1 MGKDPIKIRHLE
13 PPPEIK
19 SFIKRISIFESEG
32 SISFTQKLTPSPY
45 NYISYNHKQ
54 IPTSLFKDKTVS
66 PGSRLMIAGIKTE
79 EIYVKYVGELLQ
91 ILFEFTASGFYYLF
105 HQSPVRYKNKL
116 VEVNSGFSRQ
126 EVSRLCDKLLNTD
139 GVDKQIDLIK
149 SLLMT
154 KLPEA
159 KIPNLYVEKSIE
171 FMEQNH
177 GILPIKDI
185 ADRIGVSER
194 QLNRRFK
201 EIVGLSPKKFSKI
214 LQLHYLIYLIQQKK
228 YPLQEIAFKGFFYD
242 RPHFTHTFKELT
254 GMTPVEFINS
264 RKHIAF
270 EFFTSL

>member
-1 MGKDPIKIRHLE
+1 MGKDSIKIKHLN
-13 PPPEIK
+13 PPPELRP
-19 SFIKRISIFESEG
+19 FIKKISVFESDG
-32 SISFTQKLTPSPY
+32 DISFTQKLTLSPY
-45 NYISYNHKQ
+45 NYISYNHKD
-54 IPTSLFKDKTVS
+54 IPASLFNDRTIM

-79 EIYVKYVGELLQ
+79 EIYVKYRGELLQ
-91 ILFEFTASGFYYLF
+91 ILFEFTASGFYYMF

-116 VEVNSGFSRQ
+116 VELNSIFSLK
-126 EVSRLCDKLLNTD
+126 EVCELNDKLLNTD
-139 GVDKQIDLIK
+139 DIDEQIILINN
-149 SLLMT
+149 LLLT
-154 KLPEA
+154 KLSEA

-171 FMEQNH
+171 IFEKNH
-177 GILPIKDI
+177 GIIPIREV
-185 ADRIGVSER
+185 ADSIEVCER
-194 QLNRRFK
+194 QLDRKFK

-228 YPLQEIAFKGFFYD
+228 YPLQEITFRGFFYD